1 MRPLLIQRQTLA
13 ASAMLLPFDGMP
25 AGAMDLQSLAR
36 LLQAGQA
43 TGLAALRVALPAP
56 DLPPD
61 PQVELLAE

>member
-1 MRPLLIQRQTLA
+1 MR
-13 ASAMLLPFDGMP
+13 

-61 PQVELLAE
+61 PQVDHRHTCEWQAPPCW